1 MLNAASAP
9 ISDAALVAFTP
20 CGHWWIYP
28 VHADPDQMHHRA
40 RFNLRIACTFCL
52 AEWQAATR
60 APAPGT
66 TSHVN

>member
-1 MLNAASAP
+1 MAGLALLSLLVSSSAP
-9 ISDAALVAFTP
+9 IWRPSVARPLAEF
-20 CGHWWIYP
+20 
-28 VHADPDQMHHRA
+28 DQMHHLA
-40 RFNLRIACTFCL
+40 RFNLRIARTFRL